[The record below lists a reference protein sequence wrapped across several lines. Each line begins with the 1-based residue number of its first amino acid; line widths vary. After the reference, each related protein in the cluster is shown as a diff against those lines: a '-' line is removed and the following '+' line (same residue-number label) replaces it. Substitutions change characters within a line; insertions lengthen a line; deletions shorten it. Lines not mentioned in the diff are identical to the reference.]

1 MPVGWLGTNLVV
13 EARTQGCSGPADVW
27 LVDTLDSGT
36 SATRLLQAV
45 DEVSV
50 RTVLANYQEVPGD
63 INAQAPG

>member
-1 MPVGWLGTNLVV
+1 
-13 EARTQGCSGPADVW
+13 
-27 LVDTLDSGT
+27 LVDTLDAGT